1 MQAVAT
7 AVTVFGGMGARRKQ
21 LGRHSQAGRPHR
33 KMRPQQKARQ
43 RLERLFQRK
52 SEPGLYS
59 AQQAVL
65 EQARLAAEKLLQRA
79 SPPEEEQSEAS

>member
-1 MQAVAT
+1 MQAAT
-7 AVTVFGGMGARRKQ
+7 AVTVFGGLGARRKQ
-21 LGRHSQAGRPHR
+21 SGRHGLPARPQR
-33 KMRPQQKARQ
+33 KMRLQQKARQ

-52 SEPGLYS
+52 SEPGLYA

-79 SPPEEEQSEAS
+79 PPPQDEQP